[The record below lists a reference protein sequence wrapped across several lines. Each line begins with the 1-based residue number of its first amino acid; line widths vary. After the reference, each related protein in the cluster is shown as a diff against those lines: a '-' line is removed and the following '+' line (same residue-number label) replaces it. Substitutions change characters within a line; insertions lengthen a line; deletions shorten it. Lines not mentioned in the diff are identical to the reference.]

1 MKASLQ
7 IDDDIYKAAERLASA
22 EKRSVGEVLSDLA
35 RRGLDAERDQM
46 EAGRFPVFSVSKDS
60 PPITLDTVK
69 SAFDDDL

>member
-7 IDDDIYKAAERLASA
+7 IDDDVYKAAERLASV
-22 EKRSVGEVLSDLA
+22 EKRSVDEVLSDLA
-35 RRGLDAERDQM
+35 RRGLDAERGQM

-69 SAFDDDL
+69 AALGDDL